1 MAVGKPLNRGS
12 HYGSEVP
19 SSTIN
24 TPEPVE
30 IQIGQQEEAYETQNL
45 NNEMSAVAPVPEYV
59 PQEIVEEMNQ
69 DADTQEPDNNEDDVE
84 AVAAPEVQ
92 SVKKNKETP
101 AGIRIR
107 ELKEANRRMEK
118 EAAEKERLMQMQM
131 LQMQQYQQMQ
141 QQMQQQKQ
149 VEQVEEVEEDFNL
162 NLEDDALIEA
172 KEMKKANER
181 MKAMQRQIK
190 AMEATTRQNQIEA
203 RMIADEN
210 RLLTTYPDFYNVFTK
225 ENLAVLEKLEPE
237 LAETILANKNFYS
250 QRVTAYKSIKQHGI
264 DREHVV
270 EADRLRAIT
279 NANKPRPMTSI
290 RPQQGGSP
298 LEVASSYAN
307 GGRDSESDRAR
318 ALREM
323 SNARKNMQ

>member
-1 MAVGKPLNRGS
+1 MPGKPLNRGS

-19 SSTIN
+19 SASIN
-24 TPEPVE
+24 MPEPVE
-30 IQIGQQEEAYETQNL
+30 IQIAQQEEQYESQSS

-59 PQEIVEEMNQ
+59 PQEIIEEMNE
-69 DADTQEPDNNEDDVE
+69 DANTEEPDNNEDDVE

-101 AGIRIR
+101 ASARIR
-107 ELKEANRRMEK
+107 ELKEANRRIEK
-118 EAAEKERLMQMQM
+118 EAAEKERIMQMQL

-141 QQMQQQKQ
+141 QMQQQKP

-162 NLEDDALIEA
+162 NMDDDALIEA
-172 KEMKKANER
+172 KEMKKAHER
-181 MKAMQRQIK
+181 MKVMQRQIK
-190 AMEATTRQNQIEA
+190 AMEATTRQNQMEA

-210 RLLTTYPDFYNVFTK
+210 RLLTTYPDFYSVFTK

-264 DREHVV
+264 DREY
-270 EADRLRAIT
+270 EIDADRQRAIK
-279 NANKPRPMTSI
+279 NSNKPRPMTSI

-298 LEVASSYAN
+298 LEMASSYAN
-307 GGRDSESDRAR
+307 GSRDSESDRAR

-323 SNARKNMQ
+323 SEARKNMQ